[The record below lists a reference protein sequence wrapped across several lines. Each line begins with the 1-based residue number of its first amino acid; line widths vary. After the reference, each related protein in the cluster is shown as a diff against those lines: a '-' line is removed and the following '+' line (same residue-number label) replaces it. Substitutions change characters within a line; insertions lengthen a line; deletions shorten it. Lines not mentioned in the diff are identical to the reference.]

1 MLSNSA
7 SDALSN
13 VGDALNT
20 GGVTGWDVFAAA
32 LVVVLSLPIA
42 RLAARLARRGI
53 RRVTGVSHEAA
64 ADAGRISKGLV
75 YLIAIAIALSI
86 LNVNVG
92 FLSLL
97 LALTVVFGALMLK
110 PMVENSASGL
120 LLLARPSFSVGD
132 QIRTTDFRGTV
143 EEIGSRSTVLRT
155 DDGVVIHVSNNQVL
169 SNPIVVYSARKSRKA
184 SFDIGV
190 PVDTDLDDVTSVL
203 MAAVTSV
210 DDVVADPAPQI
221 QGAGFADD
229 AITLTISYWYPSTMT
244 SDSGVTDGVIRAT
257 KSALAKADIELS
269 APDVRVT
276 TTSTAPVATD
286 GSDDSDD
293 SSSDDSSPDADS
305 PKGSEGSD
313 GSGDS

>member
-1 MLSNSA
+1 MQAIVANSA

-20 GGVTGWDVFAAA
+20 GGVTGCDVVAA
-32 LVVVLSLPIA
+32 LVVVVISYPIA
-42 RLAARLARRGI
+42 RLAARLARRAI
-53 RRVTGVSHEAA
+53 RGVSGTSDDAA
-64 ADAGRISKGLV
+64 ADAGRISKILV
-75 YLIAIAIALSI
+75 YFVAGAIALSI

-97 LALTVVFGALMLK
+97 FALALVLGALMLK
-110 PMVENSASGL
+110 PMVENSASGM

-143 EEIGSRSTVLRT
+143 DEIGSRTTVLCT

-169 SNPIVVYSARKSRKA
+169 SNPIVVYTAAESRKS

-190 PVDTDLDDVTSVL
+190 PLDTDLDDVTSVL

-210 DDVVADPAPQI
+210 DDVVAKPAPQI
-221 QGAGFADD
+221 QAAGLADN

-244 SDSGVTDGVIRAT
+244 SGSGATDGVIRAT
-257 KSALAKADIELS
+257 KSALEKADIELS
-269 APDVRVT
+269 VPDVRVT
-276 TTSTAPVATD
+276 TTSTESASTD
-286 GSDDSDD
+286 ASDDPG
-293 SSSDDSSPDADS
+293 SSDKDNAD
-305 PKGSEGSD
+305 KDNADNSE
-313 GSGDS
+313 